1 MTFSAIEIIR
11 TVNSRKVL
19 LLNEYYGE
27 KTKKSAKISLGT
39 LETTLLT

>member
-11 TVNSRKVL
+11 TVNSRKAL

-27 KTKKSAKISLGT
+27 KTKKVPRF
-39 LETTLLT
+39 LLAL